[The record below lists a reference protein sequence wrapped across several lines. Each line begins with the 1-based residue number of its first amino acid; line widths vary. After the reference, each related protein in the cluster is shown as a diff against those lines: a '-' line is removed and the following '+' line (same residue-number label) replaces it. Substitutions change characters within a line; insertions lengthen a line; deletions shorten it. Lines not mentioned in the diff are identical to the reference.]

1 MGNKGVV
8 PIQDKM
14 VLFEWFGM
22 CLEDKAALYR
32 GKKSFKQGTR
42 ERGGLQKFG
51 SNRCYM

>member
-22 CLEDKAALYR
+22 CLEDKAALVKR
-32 GKKSFKQGTR
+32 KKVF
-42 ERGGLQKFG
+42 
-51 SNRCYM
+51 